1 MQMPFPQPTPVPQRP
16 LVPPH
21 LGWRD
26 ALNFYFPATPMP
38 EVPGALPQVSRPP
51 MPLSLPP
58 PGLGA
63 TNPVAD
69 LGGGGSGLGSLM
81 SERPAG
87 TAGNPWSSAWDYG
100 AGLLGGGAADPIA
113 EAMSAPLPPNPLA
126 EGGFE
131 AIRDRAKEMA
141 DLLGRLYPTQGQA
154 PRPSAPR
161 AGPLRYDPTKT
172 PSEPPAGRS
181 PSRRGGGVL
190 LPAVDMT
197 SVRRREA
204 LAEPSAKGVPSAQPT
219 GTEAEDFMLKALTL
233 PLKIPMFIRNALQ
246 KTVGS
251 VIHGGDPGWLNQGRV
266 ALDGARDDIMRADAE
281 RQRLEAHLKATLPP
295 EEWARVRPQFQN
307 LTDFMSARQGGDK
320 AKGLPGKAPDGIA
333 SKIGGVFEF
342 MTRSY
347 EDEGNELAA
356 EIMKK
361 RSAAAEQRDA
371 LAEIRDQ
378 YSTGAMADRLQFG
391 LDSRF
396 SEAERLQGL
405 ERGQLGMDWM
415 RHNMAGGGEGAGSG
429 GISPSLEWQIRKFG
443 ITQEQNE
450 MERAAKEQSDNER
463 LANEAMFKAGRFAK
477 ADDDYRKAELER
489 VGYEVP
495 LTKSYLGGLIGGNPD
510 FAKAKPKGLRPT
522 SGKDAAFVAELM
534 SMEPDEA
541 VEAIFQAEET
551 GQIDTATGRRL
562 LAEFGEA
569 PR

>member
-51 MPLSLPP
+51 MPTPLPP

-63 TNPVAD
+63 MNPVAD
-69 LGGGGSGLGSLM
+69 
-81 SERPAG
+81 
-87 TAGNPWSSAWDYG
+87 
-100 AGLLGGGAADPIA
+100 LGGGAADPIA

-181 PSRRGGGVL
+181 PSRRGGGVLLPGSSPSEAPRRGGVL

-450 MERAAKEQSDNER
+450 AERAAKERSDNER